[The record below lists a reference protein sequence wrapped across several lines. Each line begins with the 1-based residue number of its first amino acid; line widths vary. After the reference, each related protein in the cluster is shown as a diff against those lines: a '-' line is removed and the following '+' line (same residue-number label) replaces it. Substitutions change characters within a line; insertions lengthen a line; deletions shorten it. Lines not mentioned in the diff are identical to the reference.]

1 MDFHYESE
9 GKKRN
14 TFRGR
19 QSPSD
24 TLSPPHKRK
33 HGPDIR
39 VFMFADVAPLDVK
52 GEDRKA
58 DEF

>member
-9 GKKRN
+9 EKKKAH
-14 TFRGR
+14 
-19 QSPSD
+19 SEEDS
-24 TLSPPHKRK
+24 SPPHKRK